1 MHLPSCWHN
10 VHEKHIYSTAH
21 ATGYTLYH
29 ILFFPLQATAWV
41 TLFLSLGDKR
51 RGYAK
56 QNIATYIHAMV
67 YHVPRSMRMHK
78 GIRNFSGQ
86 GNKMRTTVE
95 VRMEQS
101 NQMNILYSYETAPTN
116 YWRKAFAQNL
126 EYNALFE

>member
-1 MHLPSCWHN
+1 
-10 VHEKHIYSTAH
+10 
-21 ATGYTLYH
+21 
-29 ILFFPLQATAWV
+29 
-41 TLFLSLGDKR
+41 
-51 RGYAK
+51 
-56 QNIATYIHAMV
+56 
-67 YHVPRSMRMHK
+67 MHK